1 MMGRR
6 EYKIMADRAIVKHQ
20 TLRAVLPQDA
30 DIVYV
35 VSRDVL
41 EAMET
46 YDRAYEDYDSADGM
60 IGLFCGERVGCINEE
75 YDNEIES
82 FFMPVV
88 YSRTYQHYP
97 KVQVGDYVLYYDG
110 YTNENCLFR
119 LEKQTPEYIDT
130 GCTVSFVEN
139 SPMTSDNRTAE
150 YANCATTINDAIT
163 VAERNIE
170 RIVADMTGL
179 EYVPEITFDVGE
191 AVSAISCVTAQRVLA
206 KKHCD
211 SHKKKN
217 NRDKELNPGDT
228 EMIDSYLHSY
238 LKGGC

>member
-20 TLRAVLPQDA
+20 TLRAALPQDA
-30 DIVYV
+30 NIVYV
-35 VSRDVL
+35 VSPDVL

-46 YDRAYEDYDSADGM
+46 YDRAYEDFDSADEM

-75 YDNEIES
+75 YEDEIET

-97 KVQVGDYVLYYDG
+97 QVQVGDYVLYYDG
-110 YTNENCLFR
+110 YTNEDCLFR

-130 GCTVSFVEN
+130 GFTVSFVES
-139 SPMTSDNRTAE
+139 SPAACDNRVAN
-150 YANCATTINDAIT
+150 YADCATTIGDAIT
-163 VAERNIE
+163 AAERSIE
-170 RIVADMTGL
+170 RIVAEVTGL
-179 EYVPEITFDVGE
+179 AYVPEIAIDVGE
-191 AVSAISCVTAQRVLA
+191 TVSAISYATTQEVPTAI
-206 KKHCD
+206 HCN

-217 NRDKELNPGDT
+217 KKDKELNPGDT
-228 EMIDSYLHSY
+228 EMIDNYLHSF